1 MDLVPRVAIVQTTSV
16 ANSPSKI
23 ISLPNPTTMKKIL
36 ALSIALTVAGLSG
49 ASAQVSYKTIDETE
63 MNLSWVF
70 VSGGTGFNPSIPNL
84 VADFTSLNSVT
95 MSPTDRATNG
105 AWYNPVGGGEGSVGT
120 KTLRSYLYG
129 RSFDLN
135 QEFSSIEFSG
145 NVTDFNLGTNIAGT
159 PYTLRAIV
167 RDFTSSAD
175 LVQTILPITT
185 QGQFTLQHSLV
196 GGTNRQVQWG
206 LQLVGPNIWPT
217 DEAQF
222 ATAGS
227 VTVVPEPSTYALLGL
242 AAVVGLVVLRSR
254 RQA

>member
-1 MDLVPRVAIVQTTSV
+1 MAIVQPTQL
-16 ANSPSKI
+16 NFSPSKI
-23 ISLPNPTTMKKIL
+23 ISLLNPTTMKKIL
-36 ALSIALTVAGLSG
+36 ALVFALSINGLSG
-49 ASAQVSYKTIDETE
+49 ASAQTTAFKTINETE

-70 VSGGTGFNPSIPNL
+70 VSGGTGFNPSVPDL
-84 VADFTSLNSVT
+84 SADFTSLNSVT
-95 MSPTDRATNG
+95 LSPTVRATNPS
-105 AWYNPVGGGEGSVGT
+105 WYNPLGGGIDSVGT
-120 KTLRSYLYG
+120 KTLRSFLYG
-129 RSFDLN
+129 TSFNLN
-135 QEFSSIEFSG
+135 QDFSSIEFSG

-185 QGQFTLQHSLV
+185 QGQFTLQHALIE
-196 GGTNRQVQWG
+196 GTNRQVQWG

-242 AAVVGLVVLRSR
+242 AAVVGLLVFRSR